1 MKSHIFVLLGDFVP
15 HMFYTMSCLR
25 PPLMGLKTTQSS
37 AYIIGFTTI
46 NHAPSFTGLQL
57 LQKLISMKI
66 KISGGGDKIPHS

>member
-15 HMFYTMSCLR
+15 HMFHTMR
-25 PPLMGLKTTQSS
+25 PPLIGLKTTQSS
-37 AYIIGFTTI
+37 AYLIEFTTI